1 LSSSQVNT
9 SSFHRPV
16 TPPSLSTDAGEN
28 IVNFLNDPAFISP
41 EFPLSC
47 DPTISIAQQLHKS
60 ALDLLVREDID
71 ISRCCDAYF
80 SVIAP
85 RLPIISKLNFCE
97 RVIGIGSKQDATL
110 ALLLLSMAL
119 VVRPELKPDETNLP
133 GTMYYTAKSVHAV
146 LCSTGQPSLELVQ
159 AGNLI
164 AQYEYCQGLFEAAT
178 ASIWSCATMGYTIG
192 LDKTLN
198 QAFAANS
205 SNRSIVEI
213 GRCVWW
219 HIFTLERYVDRVFI
233 ATTPLAPFPW
243 EFHSSY
249 YIT

>member
-1 LSSSQVNT
+1 MCLQPVQSQQEEVWQIIAQLLPLHEVSGACYPLQSLTLTRDRLWKNCSYEVHATFQLPGTHIGLSSSQVNT

-16 TPPSLSTDAGEN
+16 T
-28 IVNFLNDPAFISP
+28 
-41 EFPLSC
+41 
-47 DPTISIAQQLHKS
+47 
-60 ALDLLVREDID
+60 
-71 ISRCCDAYF
+71 
-80 SVIAP
+80 
-85 RLPIISKLNFCE
+85 KLNFCE

-233 ATTPLAPFPW
+233 ATTPLALFPW